1 MEQPI
6 ALKLV
11 EGDAFDF
18 YTVNLSE
25 MIAKELK
32 LTGESPGPAILVAH
46 SAVDVSQTSTVL
58 VDLPDIS
65 AVYNGSPSRAILII
79 IRETKPKEWGGVQ
92 SAGEGDNCF
101 VAKAKESAPQ
111 LAKLAEEIV
120 RQIRSR
126 DVAGRLLQK
135 SGGRWVNDPVNSFTL
150 KIQPRVNN
158 IQFTIYGNP
167 ETFEDSEFLK
177 KDQNSYSRGW
187 VRDSSEVERFAKLVA
202 QSHARKS
209 G

>member
-1 MEQPI
+1 MEQPV

-11 EGDAFDF
+11 EGEAFKIF
-18 YTVNLSE
+18 TVKLNE
-25 MIAKELK
+25 MLA
-32 LTGESPGPAILVAH
+32 TGLRLNAANPGPTILVAH

-65 AVYNGSPSRAILII
+65 AVYEGSRSQAILVII
-79 IRETKPKEWGGVQ
+79 PEAKPREL
-92 SAGEGDNCF
+92 GDVPPASEDDIGF
-101 VAKAKESAPQ
+101 VAEAKASTPH
-111 LAKLAEEIV
+111 LAKLAEELV

-126 DVAGRLLQK
+126 GVVGRLLK
-135 SGGRWVNDPVNSFTL
+135 KGGGRWVNDPVNSFTL

-167 ETFEDSEFLK
+167 ETFEDADFLK

-187 VRDSSEVERFAKLVA
+187 VRDLSEVQRFAELVA
-202 QSHARKS
+202 QSFARKS
-209 G
+209 T